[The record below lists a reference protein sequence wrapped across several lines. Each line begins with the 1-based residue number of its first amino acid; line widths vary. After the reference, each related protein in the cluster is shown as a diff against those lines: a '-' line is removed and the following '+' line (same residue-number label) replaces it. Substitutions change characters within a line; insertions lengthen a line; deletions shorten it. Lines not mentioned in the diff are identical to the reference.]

1 MGAGNAKTAR
11 NNNSS
16 RFGKFVK
23 IFFDARG
30 RMQGAEVISCT
41 RECGLPVMVPFSLTS
56 PVLVGVGAD
65 LLEKS
70 RICTQSHAERNYHAF
85 YQLCA
90 GLDET
95 RKSTH
100 SSQSFS
106 LARASTASQ
115 ITTII

>member
-41 RECGLPVMVPFSLTS
+41 RECPFDD
-56 PVLVGVGAD
+56 VLLAA
-65 LLEKS
+65 S
-70 RICTQSHAERNYHAF
+70 R
-85 YQLCA
+85 
-90 GLDET
+90 
-95 RKSTH
+95 
-100 SSQSFS
+100 
-106 LARASTASQ
+106 
-115 ITTII
+115 